1 MNSSVKLYSEENIEF
16 SFASRFKRALVR
28 GSLNVPSAT
37 QIKRSLKIIGY
48 DLTSSA
54 RDGTKA
60 SVLTYHRI
68 IEAFKFA
75 YARRGQLGDPRF
87 NKNKNISQVSER
99 YLFLTLLP
107 VAPSAGEKMESYC
120 SL

>member
-1 MNSSVKLYSEENIEF
+1 MNSSVKLYSKEKKFI
-16 SFASRFKRALVR
+16 RRQFKRALVR
-28 GSLNVPSAT
+28 SSLNVPYISYT
-37 QIKRSLKIIGY
+37 YLKIFKNHVFDFIGY

-75 YARRGQLGDPRF
+75 YARRGQLGDPRI
-87 NKNKNISQVSER
+87 NKNKNINQVSER

-107 VAPSAGEKMESYC
+107 VAP
-120 SL
+120 

>member
-1 MNSSVKLYSEENIEF
+1 MF
-16 SFASRFKRALVR
+16 DF
-28 GSLNVPSAT
+28 
-37 QIKRSLKIIGY
+37 IGY
-48 DLTSSA
+48 HLTSSD

-75 YARRGQLGDPRF
+75 YAWRGQLGDPDPRF
-87 NKNKNISQVSER
+87 NKNKKINQVSER
-99 YLFLTLLP
+99 YFFLTLLP
-107 VAPSAGEKMESYC
+107 VAPSAGENMESYC

>member
-1 MNSSVKLYSEENIEF
+1 M
-16 SFASRFKRALVR
+16 
-28 GSLNVPSAT
+28 
-37 QIKRSLKIIGY
+37 
-48 DLTSSA
+48 TSSA

-75 YARRGQLGDPRF
+75 YAWRGQLGDPDPRF
-87 NKNKNISQVSER
+87 NKNKKINQVSER
-99 YLFLTLLP
+99 YFFLTLLP
-107 VAPSAGEKMESYC
+107 VAPSAGENMESNC